1 MAIHAHFWQAILTQK
16 VGQTD
21 LVLVREKSS
30 LEGLRMQ
37 DYKSLC
43 AVATICHPGL
53 HPDTQTGEQTDGILT
68 NLHDQLSQLS

>member
-30 LEGLRMQ
+30 LEGLRRQ

-43 AVATICHPGL
+43 AVATICHPGAL
-53 HPDTQTGEQTDGILT
+53 FTKYLT
-68 NLHDQLSQLS
+68 THIRLSYDNAEVTID